1 MQTRCPCVTL
11 AIHHKA
17 GALLLIIHEV
27 QWIITSLV
35 LLTNFSKYV
44 HDRVKRD
51 LYMCLCVCALMLGSA
66 QEVYFCLWIHGPKY
80 TCIIDM
86 KFRRRP
92 RYLEA
97 LSLSLSPLLF
107 LSLSVQIDLQ
117 IKWNLVSGNTNPNR
131 FYLQEFWWVKTIL
144 ETYGWR
150 YWIIIH
156 ERVGKERDEM
166 RFKTKPRQNAKGDQ
180 LGTWD
185 FRDNVW
191 DTHISVWTCVNP
203 CYSSNGKTSFL
214 LRRVEENN

>member
-51 LYMCLCVCALMLGSA
+51 LYTCVCVCELMLGCA
-66 QEVYFCLWIHGPKY
+66 QEVYFCLWIHGPEY
-80 TCIIDM
+80 TCIIEM
-86 KFRRRP
+86 KFRRYDP
-92 RYLEA
+92 GIWKH
-97 LSLSLSPLLF
+97 SLSLSLF

-166 RFKTKPRQNAKGDQ
+166 RFKTKPRQNPKGDE
-180 LGTWD
+180 LGLGILETM
-185 FRDNVW
+185 FG
-191 DTHISVWTCVNP
+191 THIYICMNTCQP
-203 CYSSNGKTSFL
+203 MLFL
-214 LRRVEENN
+214 

>member
-1 MQTRCPCVTL
+1 
-11 AIHHKA
+11 
-17 GALLLIIHEV
+17 
-27 QWIITSLV
+27 
-35 LLTNFSKYV
+35 
-44 HDRVKRD
+44 
-51 LYMCLCVCALMLGSA
+51 MLGSE

-97 LSLSLSPLLF
+97 LSLSLSLF
-107 LSLSVQIDLQ
+107 LALSVQIDLQ

-166 RFKTKPRQNAKGDQ
+166 RFKTKPRQNPKGDQ

-191 DTHISVWTCVNP
+191 DTYISVWTWVNP
-203 CYSSNGKTSFL
+203 CYPLMERHLFCWEGLKKTTNALICLTVLHFNAVKSETTYL
-214 LRRVEENN
+214 WCVYVCVCKVRVEVWPRVWWELPVRQEHGK